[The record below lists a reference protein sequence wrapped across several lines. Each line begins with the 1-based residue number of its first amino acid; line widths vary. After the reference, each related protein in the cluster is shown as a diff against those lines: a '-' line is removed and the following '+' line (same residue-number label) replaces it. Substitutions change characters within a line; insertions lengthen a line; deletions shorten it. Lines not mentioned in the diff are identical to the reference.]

1 MEINTLNKNGYLNKL
16 IDELAKVKA
25 MDKIL
30 RK

>member
-1 MEINTLNKNGYLNKL
+1 MKESCYLDKL
-16 IDELAKVKA
+16 IDELVKVKVKA